1 MLTATQIELIKGTTP
16 VVAANAA
23 AITQTFYP
31 LMFEN
36 HPEVRAVFNQS
47 HQRSGA
53 QPQALANAIIAYA
66 ANIDRLHTLGPAV
79 KSIVEKHVSLN
90 ITPDQY
96 KIVGECLMAA
106 IGQVLGEAVTP
117 EIANAWEAAYWQ
129 LAHLLI
135 DFEEA
140 EYALKESR
148 PGGWRGPRK
157 FRVVRKTPESSVITS
172 FHLAPVDG
180 KPVLQYH
187 AGQYIGLKLTIDG
200 QVVHRNYSLSAPS
213 NGNSYRISVKREP
226 HGLVSNHLH
235 DSVAVGDE
243 LELYPPAG
251 EFVLK
256 EDDADLLMISGGV
269 GQTPMIPMLEQAL
282 GAGRRIGYLH
292 AALNSAVHAF
302 RNHVDALS
310 RRHNTL
316 RRLYCYSEPLRGDDC
331 EATGFVTDAL
341 LERLL
346 AGGRMVDAYVVG
358 PKPFMDLA
366 VSGLHRLG
374 VPSDRINFEFFG
386 PKEPLALDA
395 S

>member
-1 MLTATQIELIKGTTP
+1 MLTPIQLDLIKATTP

-23 AITQTFYP
+23 AITETFYP
-31 LMFEN
+31 LMFEA

-66 ANIDRLHTLGPAV
+66 ANIDRLGALGPAV

-129 LAHLLI
+129 LANILI
-135 DFEEA
+135 DAEET
-140 EYALKESR
+140 EYASNESR
-148 PGGWRGPRK
+148 PGGWRGPRS
-157 FRVVRKTPESSVITS
+157 FRVVRKIPESSVITS

-180 KPVLQYH
+180 MSVLEYR
-187 AGQYIGLKLTIDG
+187 AGQYLGLKLTIDG
-200 QVVHRNYSLSAPS
+200 QTVHRNYSLSAPS
-213 NGNSYRISVKREP
+213 NGKFYRISVKREP
-226 HGLVSNHLH
+226 HGLASNHLH
-235 DSVAVGDE
+235 DRVNVGDE
-243 LELYPPAG
+243 IELYPPAG
-251 EFVLK
+251 EFVLRN
-256 EDDADLLMISGGV
+256 DDSDLLLISGGV
-269 GQTPMIPMLEQAL
+269 GQTPMIPMLEQGL
-282 GAGRRIGYLH
+282 NAGRRIAYLH

-302 RNHVDALS
+302 RNHVDALA
-310 RRHNTL
+310 RKHNNL
-316 RRLYCYSEPLRGDDC
+316 YRVYCYSDPLRGDDC
-331 EATGFVTDAL
+331 EATGFLTDTL
-341 LERLL
+341 LDRLL
-346 AGGRMVDAYVVG
+346 AGSGTVDAYVVG
-358 PKPFMDLA
+358 PRPLMDLA
-366 VSGLHRLG
+366 VSGLRRLG
-374 VPSDRINFEFFG
+374 VPADRINYEFFG